1 MRGRLVAA
9 SLIAASIGAQAAR
22 ADENLVPLAMS
33 GEWIALAH
41 KTSIVAPPDVC
52 MAMHI
57 KGSIAFRAGY
67 SGTEVRVIN
76 SKWSL
81 PSSVNGSINL
91 SVGTFKKSFD
101 ITSNTDDMV
110 VADVD
115 EDDMIKLFSAMDA
128 ASAMVVTAGKAQ
140 PVSVSLAG
148 STKATNAFR
157 TCARIGGKPKSADP
171 EGNPFE

>member
-1 MRGRLVAA
+1 
-9 SLIAASIGAQAAR
+9 
-22 ADENLVPLAMS
+22 
-33 GEWIALAH
+33 
-41 KTSIVAPPDVC
+41 
-52 MAMHI
+52 
-57 KGSIAFRAGY
+57 
-67 SGTEVRVIN
+67 
-76 SKWSL
+76 
-81 PSSVNGSINL
+81 
-91 SVGTFKKSFD
+91 
-101 ITSNTDDMV
+101 MV